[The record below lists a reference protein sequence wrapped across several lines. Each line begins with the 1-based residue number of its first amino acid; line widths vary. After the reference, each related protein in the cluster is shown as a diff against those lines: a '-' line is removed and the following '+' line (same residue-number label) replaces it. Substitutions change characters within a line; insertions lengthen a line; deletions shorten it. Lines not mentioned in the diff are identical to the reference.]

1 MKILNKWEPI
11 VFNHSLDIDFK
22 DLRIF
27 TKKMLQNFVIK
38 LLVINV
44 TLTPDNISRFRQN
57 LLERV

>member
-1 MKILNKWEPI
+1 M
-11 VFNHSLDIDFK
+11 
-22 DLRIF
+22 
-27 TKKMLQNFVIK
+27 KKMLQNFVIK